1 MTLLLLVDLLAI
13 PELVRFS
20 KVSTL
25 ERPSIA
31 LITPES
37 KTLSCGFQN
46 FRISDSFE
54 LASEVFWG
62 LTIGLDSFELGS
74 EALLEL
80 VYFLGLESTFF
91 KAFTIPVN
99 LSSRRALFCLVGFGS
114 EGF

>member
-1 MTLLLLVDLLAI
+1 MTLLLLVDLLAF

-46 FRISDSFE
+46 CRISDSFE
-54 LASEVFWG
+54 LGSEVLGG
-62 LTIGLDSFELGS
+62 LTIVLDSFELDS
-74 EALLEL
+74 EALSGLA
-80 VYFLGLESTFF
+80 YFWGL
-91 KAFTIPVN
+91 AI
-99 LSSRRALFCLVGFGS
+99 C
-114 EGF
+114 